1 MDFSNKQASIFYI
14 ERSHAFYYDKSLSSP
29 LKIEF
34 PEDVFANS
42 EVIDR
47 KKFNVLIQD
56 FIVKNKINP
65 NKIIYIV
72 LSSQITFEKDF
83 AKKTVISETEL
94 QELLSLIPFEEII
107 NKEYQLG
114 NKIKIVS
121 LNKHLCNIARN
132 VFEENKFIVGGVV
145 PFAVVKEV
153 IPELGKNLNLDVL
166 LNKTDT
172 LRTYSLFTAEETN
185 ATISQPKKKNN
196 INIRSIILVGI
207 LGTLIIIL
215 SSIIFLRL

>member
-1 MDFSNKQASIFYI
+1 MDFSNKQTSIFYI
-14 ERSHAFYYDKSLSSP
+14 ERSHAFYYDRGLSSP

-83 AKKTVISETEL
+83 DKKTVVSETEL

-107 NKEYQLG
+107 NKEYQLN

-121 LNKHLCNIARN
+121 MNKHLCNVVRN
-132 VFEENKFIVGGVV
+132 VFEENKFIVGGIA
-145 PFAVVKEV
+145 PLAVIKE
-153 IPELGKNLNLDVL
+153 IMPELEKNLNLDVL

-172 LRTYSLFTAEETN
+172 LRTYSLFTAEEAN
-185 ATISQPKKKNN
+185 VGVIQPKKKSN
-196 INIRSIILVGI
+196 INIRSIILLGI
-207 LGTLIIIL
+207 LGSLIIIL
-215 SSIIFLRL
+215 AAIILLRL